1 MTDKREGNFGF
12 AVMAFF
18 FKFRDLFMPPR
29 EFLNEAGIK
38 PGSHVLDFGCG
49 PGSYT
54 FVASRLVGKDGKVY
68 ALDIHPSAIKRV
80 KRVAEKRGLSNIE
93 AIYTDCWT
101 GLEEGSVD
109 FVLLYDI
116 FHHLSDP
123 DSVMKEFNRIMKP
136 NSILSFSDHH
146 MKEEE
151 ILSEVTKGGLFKLLK
166 KNKKTYSFIK

>member
-1 MTDKREGNFGF
+1 MTDKRESNFGF

-38 PGSHVLDFGCG
+38 SGSHVLDFGCG
-49 PGSYT
+49 PGSYS
-54 FVASRLVGKDGKVY
+54 FAASRLVGKDGKVY

-93 AIYTDCWT
+93 AIYSDCST

-123 DSVMKEFNRIMKP
+123 DSVMKELNRIMKP

-151 ILSEVTKGGLFKLLK
+151 ILPEVTKGGLFKLLRK
-166 KNKKTYSFIK
+166 HKKTYSFIK